1 MIKYDNI
8 KYFDEPIYK
17 KITEIQ
23 QGDVIYT
30 EFGDCIQAIFD
41 NFEKTKPNV
50 SKISFHYPDGR
61 FDEMY
66 GFLDADPTEYIIGK
80 EIQKWQK
87 KSMKIPIIQ
96 Q

>member
-17 KITEIQ
+17 KLTEIQ

-30 EFGDCIQAIFD
+30 EFGDYGNYIQAIFD
-41 NFEKTKPNV
+41 DFEKTKPNI

-61 FDEMY
+61 FEEMY
-66 GFLDADPTEYIIGK
+66 GFLNFYTTEYKIIGK
-80 EIQKWQK
+80 EIQK
-87 KSMKIPIIQ
+87 
-96 Q
+96 